1 MTGLDALP
9 RRGPSV
15 ARIAVLLAIVA
26 LAAGL
31 RLYRLGDLPPGL
43 FIDQAQYG
51 LDAYRISRGETFPV
65 FVEGPTKERGREPLF
80 MYLMAGIFLVAGP
93 TPVTIKLTSALIG
106 IATVIVTWLAAS
118 RWFGERAGLCSAA
131 LLAVSRW
138 HITFSRMGFRAI
150 LAPLWMSL
158 VALALW
164 WLVTRR
170 TRGAAIL
177 FGVVVGAGFYTYPAY
192 WAAPPVL
199 ALVAAAALW
208 TRRSHL
214 HEVARQVKPLV
225 VAGVVSA
232 LVVMA
237 PLVIYAT
244 AHADDLLARARE
256 VALVNEG
263 DRPPDPDK
271 RATTVLDGVQ
281 RVLFMLHLR
290 GDIEPRHNIPG
301 RPMLDLVSGLLFL
314 GGLIATAKAEWPLPH
329 KLGLMSFWLLPLVPS
344 AVTLAAPNALR
355 AVGAIP
361 AVCVIAG
368 VGLDAAARQLERL
381 RGRAAPLAAVA
392 LIAVALGTAAV
403 VNARTYFVEWA
414 SQPILPTEFSAD
426 IPRFVEY
433 LREVGAGA
441 DVVVCPYVYSSPN
454 VHFLTLRQDPP
465 FHPLD
470 GIERLLAAPLA
481 APLEEGGPSG
491 PRPAS
496 MEVAR
501 DRVFV
506 CDEPATNA
514 LLHRL
519 YPDAQEVGRYAIYTM
534 RTGRILRVPA
544 ASLWPRLPPAE
555 EEQARYFIQR
565 MNDSFLERS
574 RAW

>member
-1 MTGLDALP
+1 MSEIDKRPRLSRRLAHGAL
-9 RRGPSV
+9 
-15 ARIAVLLAIVA
+15 LFLIVA
-26 LAAGL
+26 AASGL

-51 LDAYRISRGETFPV
+51 LDAYRISQGETFPV

-93 TPVTIKLTSALIG
+93 TPIAIKLTSALIG
-106 IATVIVTWLAAS
+106 IATVIVTYFAAS
-118 RWFGERAGLCSAA
+118 RFLGERAGLCAAA

-170 TRGAAIL
+170 TRSAAVL

-192 WAAPPVL
+192 WAAPPAL
-199 ALVAAAALW
+199 ALIGAAAW
-208 TRRSHL
+208 WERRSNL
-214 HEVARQVKPLV
+214 HDVVDRTKPLAV
-225 VAGVVSA
+225 VGLVSC
-232 LVVMA
+232 LIVMA
-237 PLVIYAT
+237 PLLIYAT
-244 AHADDLLARARE
+244 THAEDLVARARE
-256 VALVNEG
+256 VTLVRQR
-263 DRPPDPDK
+263 DRPPDPEK
-271 RATTVLDGVQ
+271 RATTVLDGAQ

-314 GGLIATAKAEWPLPH
+314 GGVIATAKADWPLPL
-329 KLGLMSFWLLPLVPS
+329 KVGLVSFWLLPLVPS

-355 AVGAIP
+355 AVGAVP

-381 RGRAAPLAAVA
+381 RGRVVPLAAAA
-392 LIAVALGTAAV
+392 LIAAALGTAAV
-403 VNARTYFVEWA
+403 ANARNYFVEWG
-414 SQPILPTEFSAD
+414 SQKVLPTEFSAD

-433 LREVGAGA
+433 LRELGAGA

-470 GIERLLAAPLA
+470 GVEALLASPLDA
-481 APLEEGGPSG
+481 GGQRG

-496 MEVAR
+496 MESAR

-555 EEQARYFIQR
+555 EEQARYFIRR

>member
-1 MTGLDALP
+1 
-9 RRGPSV
+9 
-15 ARIAVLLAIVA
+15 
-26 LAAGL
+26 
-31 RLYRLGDLPPGL
+31 LYRLGDLPPGL

-51 LDAYRISRGETFPV
+51 LDAYRIAQGEAFPV

-80 MYLMAGIFLVAGP
+80 MYLMAGIFLAAGP
-93 TPVTIKLTSALIG
+93 TPVTLKLTSALIG
-106 IATVIVTWLAAS
+106 IATVVATYFAAS
-118 RWFGERAGLCSAA
+118 RFFGVRVGLCSAA

-150 LAPLWMSL
+150 LAPLWVSL

-164 WLVTRR
+164 WLVRRR
-170 TRGAAIL
+170 TRGAAAL

-192 WAAPPVL
+192 WAVPPALV
-199 ALVAAAALW
+199 LVAAAACW
-208 TRRSHL
+208 ERRSTL
-214 HEVARQVKPLV
+214 RDAVRRVKPLV
-225 VAGVVSA
+225 AAGTIAFLATS
-232 LVVMA
+232 A
-237 PLVIYAT
+237 PLIVYAT
-244 AHADDLLARARE
+244 AHAEDLLARARE
-256 VALVNEG
+256 VALVGEE

-271 RATTVLDGVQ
+271 RATTVLDGAQ

-314 GGLIATAKAEWPLPH
+314 GGLIATAKAAWPLPL
-329 KLGLMSFWLLPLVPS
+329 KVGLVTLWLLPLVPS

-355 AVGAIP
+355 AVGTIP

-368 VGLDAAARQLERL
+368 LGLDAAARLLERL
-381 RGRAAPLAAVA
+381 RWRAAPLAASVLIVA
-392 LIAVALGTAAV
+392 ALGAAAVA
-403 VNARTYFVEWA
+403 NARAYFVEWG

-454 VHFLTLRQDPP
+454 IRFLMLRQDPP
-465 FHPLD
+465 LLPLD
-470 GIERLLAAPLA
+470 DVDALLA
-481 APLEEGGPSG
+481 GPIDDDGARGLS
-491 PRPAS
+491 PAS
-496 MEVAR
+496 TAAAR

-519 YPDAQEVGRYAIYTM
+519 YPEAEEVGRYAIYSM

-544 ASLWPRLPPAE
+544 GRLLSRLPPSE
-555 EEQARYFIQR
+555 EDQARYFIRR
-565 MNDSFLERS
+565 MNDDFLERS